1 MKPQSLTNGLPA
13 ICVLCFASVQA
24 ALPMKVL
31 FWGGQSGIHNPQEQG
46 NRFIAAMKTVGIQV
60 DYTGAMDN
68 SGINDANLAKYDAI
82 VSYQQ
87 SGAPEISNTQ
97 IASLYKFVESGK
109 GIIFTHMS
117 LVAGAASGNYT
128 KLIGGYFVDHGN
140 GSYYGQPI
148 VIDSSD
154 NAHPALGG
162 TPTWTAWDET
172 YVNAVYPG
180 SRVLQH
186 RGAQDKGPSDW
197 TWVREQ
203 GMGRVYY
210 TSWGHDAN
218 SWGNPGFMKQL
229 EIALTYVTEPLRGG
243 TTAIAPLLIFRNP
256 EYTLVRGAH
265 SASGP
270 RFSWRGGAS
279 AFGVDGRGRGMLN
292 PQGGAK

>member
-1 MKPQSLTNGLPA
+1 MKPESMTNALLA
-13 ICVLCFASVQA
+13 IGILCLSPVQA

-46 NRFIAAMKTVGIQV
+46 NRFIAAMKLVGIQV
-60 DYTGAMDN
+60 DYSGAMDN

-87 SGAPEISNTQ
+87 SGAPEISNAQ
-97 IASLYKFVESGK
+97 IASLYKFAESGK

-117 LVAGAASGNYT
+117 LVAGAASDRYT
-128 KLIGGYFVDHGN
+128 KLIGGYFLDHGN

-162 TPTWTAWDET
+162 TPAWTSWDET
-172 YVNAVYPG
+172 YVNAIYPG

-186 RGAQDKGPSDW
+186 RAAQDKGPSDW

-203 GMGRVYY
+203 GKGRVYY

-229 EIALTYVTEPLRGG
+229 EIALEYVTEPLRGG
-243 TTAIAPLLIFRNP
+243 ATAIAPLLIFPNP
-256 EYTLVRGAH
+256 EFTLVRGAH

-270 RFSWRGGAS
+270 RFTWRGGAA
-279 AFGVDGRGRGMLN
+279 AFGVDGRGIETPKALR
-292 PQGGAK
+292 GAK